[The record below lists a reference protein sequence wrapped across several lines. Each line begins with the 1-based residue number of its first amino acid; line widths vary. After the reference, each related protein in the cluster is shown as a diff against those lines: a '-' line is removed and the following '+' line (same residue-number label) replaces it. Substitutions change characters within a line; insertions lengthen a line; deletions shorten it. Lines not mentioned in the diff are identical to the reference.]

1 MSQPAEPVVETTVE
15 TDDAYAANRANW
27 DDRARV
33 HADSTTYDLAALA
46 ADPSRI
52 STVVRED
59 LAVLAPHLPGGG
71 VGARPLAGLD
81 VCHLQCH
88 IGSDTLSLARLG
100 AGRVT
105 GVDLSPASLE
115 VARDIAAR
123 AGADIRYVEAE
134 VTAAAAAV
142 GETFDHVHT
151 SIGTICWL
159 ENLGAWA
166 RTIAA
171 LLRPGGTFFLRD
183 AHPVLRAFDDLVVDD
198 VRLGN
203 RYWALPPGRA
213 QTYDEALTYT
223 DGDHSRIGA
232 TRNYEWPHPVSE
244 VLQSLLDAGLRLVAV
259 GEHDTL
265 PWQGL
270 PVMVP
275 EGDGYVLPAPWRE
288 QLPVAFSVVAR
299 RD

>member
-1 MSQPAEPVVETTVE
+1 MNQPAEPVVETTVE

-33 HADSTTYDLAALA
+33 HAGSGDYDLAGMAG
-46 ADPSRI
+46 DPART
-52 STVVRED
+52 STVIRED
-59 LAVLAPHLPGGG
+59 LAVLGPHLPGGDRQ
-71 VGARPLAGLD
+71 RPLAGLD

-88 IGSDTLSLARLG
+88 IGTDTLSLARLG
-100 AGRVT
+100 ARRVT

-115 VARDIAAR
+115 IARDLAAR

-134 VTAAAAAV
+134 VTSAATAV

-159 ENLGAWA
+159 EDLAAWA

-183 AHPVLRAFDDLVVDD
+183 RHPVLAAFDDTVEGD
-198 VRLGN
+198 VRLGY
-203 RYWALPPGRA
+203 RYWSLPPGRA
-213 QTYDEALTYT
+213 QTYDEASTYT
-223 DGDHSRIGA
+223 GGDHSLIRA
-232 TRNYEWPHPVSE
+232 TRNYEWPHPVSQ
-244 VLQSLLDAGLRLVAV
+244 VLQSLLDAGLRLVAF

-265 PWQGL
+265 PWPAL
-270 PVMVP
+270 PVMEL

-299 RD
+299 RG

>member
-1 MSQPAEPVVETTVE
+1 MSQPLDPVTETSVETAE
-15 TDDAYAANRANW
+15 AYAANRANW

-33 HADSTTYDLAALA
+33 HADSGDYDLAGMAR
-46 ADPSRI
+46 DPARV

-59 LAVLAPHLPGGG
+59 LAILAPHLPRA
-71 VGARPLAGLD
+71 GAQPLAGLE

-88 IGSDTLSLARLG
+88 IGTDTLSLARLG
-100 AGRVT
+100 ARGVT

-115 VARDIAAR
+115 IARDLAAR
-123 AGADIRYVEAE
+123 AGTDIRYVEAE
-134 VTAAAAAV
+134 VTGAAAAV
-142 GETFDHVHT
+142 GQTFDHVHT

-159 ENLGAWA
+159 EDLTAWA

-183 AHPVLRAFDDLVVDD
+183 RHPVLAAFDDTVAGD
-198 VRLGN
+198 VRLGY
-203 RYWALPPGRA
+203 RYWSLPPGQA
-213 QTYDEALTYT
+213 QTYDEASTYT
-223 DGDHSRIGA
+223 GGDHTRIRA

-244 VLQSLLDAGLRLVAV
+244 VLQALLDAGLRLVAV

-265 PWQGL
+265 PWPAL
-270 PVMVP
+270 PVMEL
-275 EGDGYVLPAPWRE
+275 EGDGYVLPAPWRQ